1 MAYRL
6 ATHDAWGV
14 IPVGDFASLEEA
26 RRQFASLCE
35 DPWYRQDGTVKG
47 IELLEINTQGEAQ
60 RLDWVGFA

>member
-6 ATHDAWGV
+6 ATHDSWGV

-26 RRQFASLCE
+26 RKQFTSLCE

-47 IELLEINTQGEAQ
+47 IELLEINPQGEAQ
-60 RLDWVGFA
+60 RLDWFGFS